1 FQHPDAVAQ
10 LRGELEVLVLDGRP
24 ERLLELQQLEPRVGG
39 ALRARRRV
47 ALAHVLAGA
56 VQPAQQVPQVRR
68 ERVVTLRAPQPTR
81 LAKVLEGAPAGG
93 AAQAIGRGGQD
104 VPALADHPLQE
115 AAERRLEHR
124 RAGLDALLLRTLLA
138 QVERDLG
145 VVLHLRQVDDR
156 VALLAVVAQH
166 QGIASTEPTAAR
178 RPSSSIRI
186 RSARPA
192 SCRLWVT
199 TTTAVSYSRASR
211 KNTSCSRS
219 ELAWSRLPEGSSAS
233 TRLGSCTS
241 ARATAQRCCS
251 PPDNSAGR
259 CVIRPASP
267 TMATNP
273 PRWIS
278 SSTARSTSSGCPS
291 PPANT
296 LRTPR
301 ASSSA
306 VIRTESR

>member
-1 FQHPDAVAQ
+1 MRVDSTMLPLGPDASSQ
-10 LRGELEVLVLDGRP
+10 PMPPSGSS
-24 ERLLELQQLEPRVGG
+24 ERSII
-39 ALRARRRV
+39 
-47 ALAHVLAGA
+47 
-56 VQPAQQVPQVRR
+56 PAP
-68 ERVVTLRAPQPTR
+68 
-81 LAKVLEGAPAGG
+81 GCG
-93 AAQAIGRGGQD
+93 AAQAIGRRGQD

-138 QVERDLG
+138 QMERDFR

-178 RPSSSIRI
+178 RPSSSMRI

-219 ELAWSRLPEGSSAS
+219 ELVWSRLPEGSSAS
-233 TRLGSCTS
+233 TKLGSCTS

-251 PPDNSAGR
+251 PPD
-259 CVIRPASP
+259 
-267 TMATNP
+267 
-273 PRWIS
+273 S
-278 SSTARSTSSGCPS
+278 SDRKSEERRVGK
-291 PPANT
+291 
-296 LRTPR
+296 
-301 ASSSA
+301 
-306 VIRTESR
+306 